1 MEQMTS
7 PLLAGIPISSRFAE
21 KLGIV
26 SNETVTQE
34 PVVQEEDKFQVV
46 GNQIQDLE
54 MKVNQQLEELKQG
67 WNRLPGAAGKR
78 DDDVKEPF
86 IKRIMKENPDIFKT
100 NPDNLSEMQKFEN
113 TLRHKYKLDEKEIE
127 NLMIPMWSTILRNE
141 KPTDKL
147 EDKTYQNRK
156 KTTEADPLLTAVEKL
171 AGMIEGMNKPKTVIR
186 DKDGRITGVA

>member
-1 MEQMTS
+1 MTP

-21 KLGIV
+21 KLGIA

-34 PVVQEEDKFQVV
+34 PIIQEEDKFQVV
-46 GNQIQDLE
+46 DNQIKDLE
-54 MKVNQQLEELKQG
+54 TKVNQQLEELKQG
-67 WNRLPGAAGKR
+67 WERLPGAAGKR
-78 DDDVKEPF
+78 DDDPKEPF
-86 IKRIMKENPDIFKT
+86 IKRIMKENPDIFKS
-100 NPDNLSEMQKFEN
+100 NPESLSEMQKFEN
-113 TLRHKYKLDEKEIE
+113 SLRHKYKLDEKEIE

-141 KPTDKL
+141 NPTDKL
-147 EDKTYQNRK
+147 ENKTYQNRK

>member
-1 MEQMTS
+1 MSS

-26 SNETVTQE
+26 SNETVAQE

-78 DDDVKEPF
+78 DDDIKEPF

-156 KTTEADPLLTAVEKL
+156 KTTEVDPLLTAVEKL

>member
-26 SNETVTQE
+26 SNETITPE
-34 PVVQEEDKFQVV
+34 PIVQEEDKFQVV
-46 GNQIQDLE
+46 DNQIKDLE
-54 MKVNQQLEELKQG
+54 TRVNQQLEELKQG

-78 DDDVKEPF
+78 DDDIKEPF

-141 KPTDKL
+141 NPTDKL
-147 EDKTYQNRK
+147 ENKTYQNRK

>member
-1 MEQMTS
+1 MTS

-26 SNETVTQE
+26 SNETITPE
-34 PVVQEEDKFQVV
+34 PIVQEEDKFQVV
-46 GNQIQDLE
+46 DNQIKDLE
-54 MKVNQQLEELKQG
+54 TRVNQQLEELKQG

-78 DDDVKEPF
+78 DDDIKEPF

-141 KPTDKL
+141 NPTDKL
-147 EDKTYQNRK
+147 ENKTYQNRK

>member
-1 MEQMTS
+1 MTS

-26 SNETVTQE
+26 SNETITPE
-34 PVVQEEDKFQVV
+34 PIVQEEDKFQVV
-46 GNQIQDLE
+46 DNQIKDLE
-54 MKVNQQLEELKQG
+54 TRVNQQLEELKQG

-78 DDDVKEPF
+78 DDDIKEPF

-141 KPTDKL
+141 NPTDKL
-147 EDKTYQNRK
+147 ENKTYQNRK
-156 KTTEADPLLTAVEKL
+156 K
-171 AGMIEGMNKPKTVIR
+171 NY
-186 DKDGRITGVA
+186 

>member
-1 MEQMTS
+1 MEQMTP

-21 KLGIV
+21 KLGIA

-34 PVVQEEDKFQVV
+34 PIIQEEDKFQVV
-46 GNQIQDLE
+46 DNQIKDLE
-54 MKVNQQLEELKQG
+54 TKVNQQLEELKQG
-67 WNRLPGAAGKR
+67 WERLPGAAGKR
-78 DDDVKEPF
+78 DDDPKEPF
-86 IKRIMKENPDIFKT
+86 IKRIMKENPDIFKS
-100 NPDNLSEMQKFEN
+100 NPESLSEMQKFEN
-113 TLRHKYKLDEKEIE
+113 SLRHKYKLDEKEIE

-141 KPTDKL
+141 NPTDKL
-147 EDKTYQNRK
+147 ENKTYQNRK

>member
-1 MEQMTS
+1 METS

-21 KLGIV
+21 KLGIA

-34 PVVQEEDKFQVV
+34 PIIQEEDKFQVV
-46 GNQIQDLE
+46 DNQIKDLE
-54 MKVNQQLEELKQG
+54 TKVNQQLEELKQG
-67 WNRLPGAAGKR
+67 WERLPGAAGKR
-78 DDDVKEPF
+78 DDDPKEPF
-86 IKRIMKENPDIFKT
+86 IKRIMKENPDIFKS
-100 NPDNLSEMQKFEN
+100 NPESLSEMQKFEN
-113 TLRHKYKLDEKEIE
+113 SLRHKYKLDEKEIE

-141 KPTDKL
+141 NPTDKL
-147 EDKTYQNRK
+147 ENKTYQNRK